1 MHDEGPLLELLKSA
15 CPVVLCRRYCVYY
28 VLCSD
33 RTFLFQVRLTN
44 LYAGLLDHN
53 REKTQQTDLMVDR
66 IRAWQVALLE
76 DLVSLIELR
85 EEKLRKEVAEEILG
99 KFNFPMYDCFY

>member
-1 MHDEGPLLELLKSA
+1 MQK
-15 CPVVLCRRYCVYY
+15 YCVYY
-28 VLCSD
+28 AFCFD
-33 RTFLFQVRLTN
+33 RSFLFQARLTN

-53 REKTQQTDLMVDR
+53 CENTQKNEVMVDR

-99 KFNFPMYDCFY
+99 KFNFPMRDCF